1 MIYSIAIATIQ
12 TAVLAATGSGI
23 EAARSFRSS
32 NEPVILAE
40 FAQLLAIPNVSDDL
54 PNVQRNAQFIVQAF
68 SQRGVKLDL
77 LTVPNAAPIVVGEI
91 RAPGASRT
99 IGIYLHYDGQPVDAD
114 RWTNSPWTPT
124 LFTGPIDE
132 GGVRRPLPKPGER
145 VDPEWRLYARSAGDD
160 KAPLIALL
168 AALDALKSANVPI
181 TSNIKF
187 LFEGEEEAGS
197 IHLGDYFAKY
207 GEQLKADVW
216 LICDGPVHQS
226 RRPQLVFGVRGVT
239 SLEITVYGANRFLH
253 SGHYGNWSP
262 NPALMLAKLLA
273 SMKDESGRVTIAGF
287 YDDVQP
293 LSSTE
298 RSALE
303 AVPNVDDQLRAQFGL
318 AGSEMDGRS
327 LAESLLLPSLNI
339 KGFESGAVGTRARNV
354 IPSTATAALDI
365 RLVKGNDP
373 PTMLDRVEA
382 HIQKQGYVIVR
393 DAPDDQLRRTHKK
406 IARITRGA
414 GYRAARSSMDLPIVQ
429 PLREAARQAAGGDDV
444 ILMPS
449 LGGSLPLYLF
459 EEMLG
464 TPTIIVPIA
473 NHDNNQHGPD
483 ENIRLANL
491 WYGIDL
497 MAGIFTMQDY
507 PEQ

>member
-1 MIYSIAIATIQ
+1 MIHSIAIATLQ
-12 TAVLAATGSGI
+12 TAVLAATPPGI
-23 EAARSFRSS
+23 EAARSFRSA
-32 NEPVILAE
+32 NEPAILNE
-40 FAQLLAIPNVSDDL
+40 FAQLLAIPNVSGDL
-54 PNVQRNAQFIVQAF
+54 PSVQRNAEFIVQAF
-68 SQRGVKLDL
+68 SQRGVTLDV

-91 RAPGASRT
+91 RAPSASRT
-99 IGIYLHYDGQPVDAD
+99 IGIYVHYDGQPVDAE

-124 LFTGPIDE
+124 LYSAPIDE
-132 GGVRRPLPKPGER
+132 GGTRRPLPNSGER

-160 KAPLIALL
+160 KAPIIALL
-168 AALDALKSANVPI
+168 AALDALESDNVRI

-197 IHLGDYFAKY
+197 IHLGDYFTKY

-262 NPALMLAKLLA
+262 NPALMMAKLLA
-273 SMKDESGRVTIAGF
+273 SMKDESGRVAIAGF

-298 RSALE
+298 RAALE
-303 AVPNVDDQLRAQFGL
+303 AVPNVDHQLRAQFGL
-318 AGSEMDGRS
+318 AESEMDGTS

-339 KGFESGAVGTRARNV
+339 KGFESGAVGAKARNV

-373 PTMLDRVEA
+373 QTMLDRVEA

-393 DAPDDQLRRTHKK
+393 DAPDDQFRRTHRK
-406 IARITRGA
+406 IARIARGA
-414 GYRAARSSMDLPIVQ
+414 GYRAARSSMDLAIVQ
-429 PLREAARQAAGGDDV
+429 PLLEAARQAAGDDDV

-507 PEQ
+507 PEP

>member
-1 MIYSIAIATIQ
+1 MIQSIAITMIQ
-12 TAVLAATGSGI
+12 TAVLAATGPGI
-23 EAARSFRSS
+23 EAARSFRSA
-32 NEPVILAE
+32 NEPTILNE
-40 FAQLLAIPNVSDDL
+40 FAQLLAIPNVSGDL
-54 PNVQRNAQFIVQAF
+54 PSVQRNAEFIVHAF
-68 SQRGVKLDL
+68 SQRGVKLDV

-99 IGIYLHYDGQPVDAD
+99 IGIYVHYDGQPVDAE

-124 LFTGPIDE
+124 LYTGPIDE
-132 GGVRRPLPKPGER
+132 GGARRPLPKPGER

-168 AALDALKSANVPI
+168 AALDALQSANIPI

-273 SMKDESGRVTIAGF
+273 SMKDESGRVAIEGF
-287 YDDVQP
+287 YEDVQP

-298 RSALE
+298 RAALE
-303 AVPNVDDQLRAQFGL
+303 EVPNVDDQLRSQFGL
-318 AGSEMDGRS
+318 AGSEMDGTS

-339 KGFESGAVGTRARNV
+339 KGFESGAVGAKARNV

-365 RLVKGNDP
+365 RLVKDNDP
-373 PTMLDRVEA
+373 QTMLDRVEV

-393 DAPDDQLRRTHKK
+393 DSPDDQLRRTHRK

-429 PLREAARQAAGGDDV
+429 PLLETARQAIDDDDV

-497 MAGIFTMQDY
+497 MAGILTMQDF
-507 PEQ
+507 PEP